1 MSQSWLMPR
10 VPPLWRAVLALSL
23 LCLVLQSAGLTDN
36 LAYQRPDI
44 ASGELWRILTG
55 NLMHTNWWHLL
66 MNLAGLWVVT
76 YIHRMHYRAS
86 GFVLLMLLLGVMQ
99 GIGLYLFVPSLLGYV
114 GLSGAL
120 HGLFVFGALCDI
132 RKGWRSGWLLLIGV
146 TAKVISEQTLGASN
160 DVTALIGARVATE
173 AHLIGLISGV
183 LLFALFRG
191 YRYWLNRA

>member
-1 MSQSWLMPR
+1 MPR
-10 VPPLWRAVLALSL
+10 VPPLWRAILALTL
-23 LCLVLQSAGLTDN
+23 LCVLLQSIGCTDN
-36 LAYQRPDI
+36 LAYQRHDI
-44 ASGELWRILTG
+44 ARAELWRLLTG

-86 GFVLLMLLLGVMQ
+86 GFVLMMLLLGVMQ